1 MKRPKGPLK
10 TLRRVLCTQGSRLQ
24 ERIAVCLREG
34 THGVRA
40 NRGALMPIDHNAKR
54 PAGNVKRSKRI
65 TTGCGV
71 CRVPLCNSRCRNLR
85 CDPIGFSVV
94 QLPMRGI
101 NSTTERARGVFAYR
115 LLFVWARFWLLLRLC
130 LGELPEGYKLY
141 YRTRSG
147 GSSHTDCYLYGHA
160 SGFSFDCSRLLE
172 TRDLARRRYGGRA
185 VPVHALLVSVACRLA
200 DTVDAGGPLGRVIRE
215 GCGSVWSS

>member
-1 MKRPKGPLK
+1 
-10 TLRRVLCTQGSRLQ
+10 
-24 ERIAVCLREG
+24 VCLREG

-71 CRVPLCNSRCRNLR
+71 CRVPLCNNEYCWNRWHGGEASRGSNSRCRNLR

-94 QLPMRGI
+94 QLPVRGI
-101 NSTTERARGVFAYR
+101 NSTAERVRGPFAYR

-130 LGELPEGYKLY
+130 P
-141 YRTRSG
+141 
-147 GSSHTDCYLYGHA
+147 
-160 SGFSFDCSRLLE
+160 RLLE
-172 TRDLARRRYGGRA
+172 TRDLARRGYGGRA
-185 VPVHALLVSVACRLA
+185 APVHALLVSVACRLA

-215 GCGSVWSS
+215 GCGPVWSS

>member
-1 MKRPKGPLK
+1 
-10 TLRRVLCTQGSRLQ
+10 
-24 ERIAVCLREG
+24 
-34 THGVRA
+34 VRA

-71 CRVPLCNSRCRNLR
+71 CRVPLCNNEYCWNRWHGGEASRGSNSRCRNLR

-94 QLPMRGI
+94 QLPVRGI
-101 NSTTERARGVFAYR
+101 NSTTERAGGVFAYR

-160 SGFSFDCSRLLE
+160 SGFSFDSVPAFLKHVIWLE
-172 TRDLARRRYGGRA
+172 EGM
-185 VPVHALLVSVACRLA
+185 VAGQCQCMR
-200 DTVDAGGPLGRVIRE
+200 
-215 GCGSVWSS
+215 C